1 MFLDPIECKQATDLL
16 RVDAPLQAAQVL
28 LKATQPGHRRVQQL
42 LIEVQRI
49 LIEKGQAFWKEGQ
62 KEAAYEHLKVASQC
76 GQLPGEVQQLW
87 NQIEAERRKRQLEE
101 QWQQQ
106 RLQQVQELLQEGR
119 LQTAENIL
127 QAIPEAETLPIQKD
141 LKIWRERLEAYLRQ
155 ARECLAA
162 GNYRAA
168 WECYRK
174 AHRVSPRD
182 PAVIALGESLSPSKQ
197 PREQPGGESRPICDR
212 ETVFALGGLGV
223 VLSASEL
230 TVGRPG
236 EEVQLPL
243 WGKLRTRHARLVQ
256 NRGRWQIVPY
266 CDSQGVPCHI
276 SAAGQKVTGPVI
288 LRSGDTIRFGEGG
301 TRWRFVQPVAGSATA
316 LLEGDSAGL
325 GSPLIRGSAQRR
337 IILLIDQC
345 ILAAE
350 PPAHL
355 IVRDLPCHNLTLRW
369 TAEGLTYEVA
379 GGCASTLLP
388 DGSYAAD
395 DPPRVYLPSE
405 IRIEEMLDEAEWLG
419 RMMTSPQTS
428 QDWCLPIL
436 PVA

>member
-16 RVDAPLQAAQVL
+16 RKDAPLQAAQVL
-28 LKATQPGHRRVQQL
+28 LKVSQPGHRRVQQL

-49 LIEKGQAFWKEGQ
+49 LIEKGEAFWKEGQ
-62 KEAAYEHLKVASQC
+62 KEAAYEYLKVASQC
-76 GQLPGEVQQLW
+76 GQLPGEAQELW
-87 NQIEAERRKRQLEE
+87 NQIEAERRKRQSEE

-119 LQTAENIL
+119 LQTVENIL
-127 QAIPEAETLPIQKD
+127 QALPNAEALPIQKD
-141 LKIWRERLEAYLRQ
+141 LKIWRERLETYLQQAHAYLS
-155 ARECLAA
+155 A
-162 GNYRAA
+162 GNHRAA
-168 WECYRK
+168 RECYRK
-174 AHRVSPRD
+174 AHRISPRD
-182 PAVIALGESLSPSKQ
+182 PAVIALGESLTVPEPQ
-197 PREQPGGESRPICDR
+197 RERPGGESRPICDR

-236 EEVQLPL
+236 DGVQLPL

-256 NRGRWQIVPY
+256 ARGRWQIVPY
-266 CDSQGVPCHI
+266 CDSQGVPCEI
-276 SAAGQKVTGPVI
+276 SVAGQRVTGPVI
-288 LRSGDTIRFGEGG
+288 LRLGDTIRFGEDGG
-301 TRWRFVQPVAGSATA
+301 RWRFVQPVAGSATA
-316 LLEGDSAGL
+316 ILEGDSTGP

-337 IILLIDQC
+337 FILLIDEC

-350 PPAHL
+350 PLAHL
-355 IVRDLPCHNLTLRW
+355 IVRDLPCHSLTLRW
-369 TAEGLTYEVA
+369 TAEGLTYEVS
-379 GGCASTLLP
+379 GGRGSTLLP

-395 DPPRVYLPSE
+395 DPPRVYLPGE
-405 IRIEEMLDEAEWLG
+405 LHIEEMLDEAEWLG

-436 PVA
+436 PVV